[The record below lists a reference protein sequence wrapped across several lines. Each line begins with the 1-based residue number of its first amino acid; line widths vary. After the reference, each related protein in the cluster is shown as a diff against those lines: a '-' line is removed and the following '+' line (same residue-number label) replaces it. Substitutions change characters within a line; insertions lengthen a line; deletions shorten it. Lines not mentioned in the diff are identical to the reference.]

1 MSNHIKGNWFIS
13 VFKLRT
19 MLVVDLL
26 KVANSENYRATT
38 RRNAVNEL
46 KHREGANWL

>member
-19 MLVVDLL
+19 MLVVDLR
-26 KVANSENYRATT
+26 KVANSENYRPTT
-38 RRNAVNEL
+38 RRNAINEL
-46 KHREGANWL
+46 KYREGANWL